1 MMTELVFLCI
11 FVGMIKR
18 QTFSV
23 LEKNRNKQK
32 VTLLLG
38 ARRVGKTALL
48 RNLFLK
54 HEDDALWLNAEDAIT
69 ESLLEERSVA
79 NYKRL
84 IGGKTLLIIDEAH
97 FIPDIARKAK
107 LMIDNIQPLHIIL
120 TGSSAF
126 ELEQNAAPLA
136 GRTITLQMHPLAQ
149 CEWQLSE
156 NTVQTKENLPD
167 RLVYGSYPEL
177 SSIPNLRE
185 KVFYL
190 NELVNTYLL
199 KDILIFEQIR
209 NTQVMKDL
217 LVLLA
222 YQIGSEVSA
231 NELGRQLGVSKNTVE
246 RYLDLFEKAFILF
259 PLSGYSNNLRKEVRK
274 SKKYY
279 FWDNG
284 IRNALINDFSLST
297 TRSDIG
303 ELWEQYFI
311 QERRKFKDYGLDVC
325 QYYFWRTYDQ
335 QEIDLIEI
343 ENRQIQAFE
352 CKWKPNKSRVPK
364 AFSKAYPKANFTDIH
379 PGNYLTWITAQ
390 SAF

>member
-1 MMTELVFLCI
+1 
-11 FVGMIKR
+11 MISR
-18 QTFSV
+18 ETFSI
-23 LEKNRNKQK
+23 LEKNRVKQK

-48 RNLFLK
+48 RKLYLQ
-54 HEDDALWLNAEDAIT
+54 HESNALWLNAEDALT

-79 NYKRL
+79 NYKRI
-84 IGGKTLLIIDEAH
+84 IGDKTLLIIDEAH

-107 LMIDNIQPLHIIL
+107 LMIDNIQPLHIVL

-136 GRTITLQMHPLAQ
+136 GRTVTLHMHPLAQ
-149 CEWQLSE
+149 SEWQSME
-156 NTVQTKENLPD
+156 NALQTKENLPD
-167 RLVYGSYPEL
+167 RLVYGGYPEL
-177 SSIPNLRE
+177 SSISDLRE

-209 NTQVMKDL
+209 NAQIMKDL

-259 PLSGYSNNLRKEVRK
+259 PLSGYSNNLRKEVSK
-274 SKKYY
+274 SKKYF

-284 IRNALINDFSLST
+284 IRNALINDFSPIST
-297 TRSDIG
+297 RGDVGS
-303 ELWEQYFI
+303 LWEQYFI
-311 QERRKFKDYGLDVC
+311 QERRKFKDYSLDVC
-325 QYYFWRTYDQ
+325 QHHFWRTYDQ

-352 CKWKPNKSRVPK
+352 CKWKPSKSRIPK
-364 AFSKAYPKANFTDIH
+364 AFAKAYPKAAFNEVH
-379 PGNYLTWITAQ
+379 SENYLEWITD
-390 SAF
+390 